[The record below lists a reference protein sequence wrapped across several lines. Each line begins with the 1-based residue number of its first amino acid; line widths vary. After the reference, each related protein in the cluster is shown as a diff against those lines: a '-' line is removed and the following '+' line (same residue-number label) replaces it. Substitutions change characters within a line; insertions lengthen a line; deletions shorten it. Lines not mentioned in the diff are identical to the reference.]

1 MGDRQERRLKEK
13 RRRQRQ
19 RQRAKTDRVAA
30 RNQARADVAASTG
43 TRSGERWAGTV
54 ETVVDRAADL
64 TGQYLDTMNDDDPS
78 VGMAAGGV
86 ADLEQAID
94 EPAGSSSGSG
104 FDPVA
109 WAQENPVA
117 AGLAGVG
124 IVGALGVMTGAIKL
138 PR

>member
-1 MGDRQERRLKEK
+1 MGKRQDRRLAERRK
-13 RRRQRQ
+13 RQRQ
-19 RQRAKTDRVAA
+19 RQNAKTDRVAA

-64 TGQYLDTMNDDDPS
+64 TGQYLDGMTAAPS
-78 VGMAAGGV
+78 VGLAAGGV
-86 ADLEQAID
+86 AELDAMSD
-94 EPAGSSSGSG
+94 DDDGPSTGSS

-124 IVGALGVMTGAIKL
+124 LLGAVGVMTGAIKL